1 MDSHFAG
8 CVSKFLIILSL
19 PVACGQVAGASDLQT
34 KSVLRQPTK
43 QRDMSESDVANSNA
57 EYMNIMSRLEQ
68 MDASGQRATLVSEGF
83 FESLSW
89 IGRTACLNYVC
100 GVLST
105 ELCRRALE
113 LGLKDEALVV
123 RDHALR
129 ITLSAKQ
136 LTEVEKRV
144 AAERML
150 EDSRNYRKGRPFWIV
165 DRARGFLVAESGH
178 STAR

>member
-1 MDSHFAG
+1 M
-8 CVSKFLIILSL
+8 CPKFSGLLGKILIILAL
-19 PVACGQVAGASDLQT
+19 PMYCGQSMARPAVKQIPQYQGTTASEIPD
-34 KSVLRQPTK
+34 S
-43 QRDMSESDVANSNA
+43 NS
-57 EYMNIMSRLEQ
+57 EYMNMISRLER
-68 MDASGQRATLVSEGF
+68 MDADGQRATLVSDGF
-83 FESLSW
+83 FSGLSW

-105 ELCRRALE
+105 DLCRRALE

-129 ITLSAKQ
+129 ITISAKQ
-136 LTEVEKRV
+136 LTEVEKRI
-144 AAERML
+144 AAERMV

-165 DRARGFLVAESGH
+165 DRARGFLVAESGN

>member
-1 MDSHFAG
+1 MYPRFVGFLA
-8 CVSKFLIILSL
+8 KILIILSL
-19 PVACGQVAGASDLQT
+19 PMYCGQASGNLAT
-34 KSVLRQPTK
+34 PARPSAK
-43 QRDMSESDVANSNA
+43 QVPQAQGITASEVPDSNS
-57 EYMNIMSRLEQ
+57 EYMSMISRLER
-68 MDASGQRATLVSEGF
+68 MDANGQRATLVSEGF
-83 FESLSW
+83 FSGLSW

-105 ELCRRALE
+105 ELCRRVLD

-136 LTEVEKRV
+136 ITEVEKRI
-144 AAERML
+144 AAEKMV

-165 DRARGFLVAESGH
+165 DRARGFLVSETGN

>member
-1 MDSHFAG
+1 M
-8 CVSKFLIILSL
+8 CSKFVGLLGKMLIIMAL
-19 PVACGQVAGASDLQT
+19 PMYCGQATARPAV
-34 KSVLRQPTK
+34 K
-43 QRDMSESDVANSNA
+43 QVPQSQVISAPETADSNS
-57 EYMNIMSRLEQ
+57 EYMSMISRLER
-68 MDASGQRATLVSEGF
+68 MDTDGQRATLVSEGF
-83 FESLSW
+83 FSGLSW

-105 ELCRRALE
+105 DLCRRALE

-136 LTEVEKRV
+136 LTEVEKRI
-144 AAERML
+144 AAERMV

-165 DRARGFLVAESGH
+165 DRARGFLVAESGN

>member
-1 MDSHFAG
+1 MYPRF
-8 CVSKFLIILSL
+8 VSLLAKILIILSL
-19 PVACGQVAGASDLQT
+19 PMYCGQAAGNLAAPAT
-34 KSVLRQPTK
+34 TSVRQVPK
-43 QRDMSESDVANSNA
+43 EKAIPAPEIPDSNS
-57 EYMNIMSRLEQ
+57 EYMNMIARLER
-68 MDASGQRATLVSEGF
+68 MDANGQRATLISEGF
-83 FESLSW
+83 FSGLSW

-105 ELCRRALE
+105 DLCRRALE
-113 LGLKDEALVV
+113 LGLRDEALVV

-136 LTEVEKRV
+136 ITEVEKRI
-144 AAERML
+144 AAERMV

-165 DRARGFLVAESGH
+165 DRARGFLVAETGN

>member
-1 MDSHFAG
+1 M
-8 CVSKFLIILSL
+8 CSKFVGLLGKMLIILAL
-19 PVACGQVAGASDLQT
+19 PMYCGQAAARPV
-34 KSVLRQPTK
+34 VK
-43 QRDMSESDVANSNA
+43 QVPQNQGVSAPETADSNS
-57 EYMNIMSRLEQ
+57 EYMSMISRLER
-68 MDASGQRATLVSEGF
+68 MDMDGQRATLVSEGF
-83 FESLSW
+83 FSGLSW

-105 ELCRRALE
+105 DLCRRVLE
-113 LGLKDEALVV
+113 LGLKDVALVV

-136 LTEVEKRV
+136 LTEVEKRI
-144 AAERML
+144 AAERMV

-165 DRARGFLVAESGH
+165 DRARGFLVAESGN